1 MWVRDIVKLRKVAGS
16 MVISI
21 PQTILAEM
29 QISEGDRVLIEALP
43 PNRLVITKE
52 AHNMANNAQRAELE
66 LEVLTARKRALELD
80 SESKCWQHNNSMELD
95 MNLTDE
101 DVFALTMMEQNR
113 ELADLDVEIARK
125 RLEIFELQGTAA
137 NAR

>member
-1 MWVRDIVKLRKVAGS
+1 MSMRDIVKLRKVAGS

-52 AHNMANNAQRAELE
+52 ALNMANNGRRAELE
-66 LEVLTARKRALELD
+66 LEVLMARKRALELD
-80 SESKCWQHNNSMELD
+80 TESKCWQHNNNMELD
-95 MNLTDE
+95 MRLVE
-101 DVFALTMMEQNR
+101 ESVFALTMMERNR
-113 ELADLDVEIARK
+113 ETADLDVEVAKK
-125 RLEIFELQGTAA
+125 RLEIFELQGAVDS
-137 NAR
+137 AR